1 MCCFW
6 YSHITSWISIY
17 YASTSLRFFLPFN
30 ISFTQWV
37 ERLRTKGTR
46 LPPWK
51 SERSRY
57 LLHLQAIPTWHQQN
71 HPWMPLWGSCK
82 PNSHSTWGSTITAQA
97 QAGSVLGQTHSL
109 RPHSTLAAVSSNHS
123 AGNTP
128 ILVTTPDP
136 SDVDPKSQAAV
147 KYLVS
152 QVKTFDTSEH
162 KGSNVSIT
170 DDNDSKSS
178 NGSGNDV
185 LEYFIPCCHIVQVL
199 CHQTDRKSVV

>member
-1 MCCFW
+1 MGRKVENQRRQVATLKKQEVKVSAEPASCTDLTPAE
-6 YSHITSWISIY
+6 SSVD
-17 YASTSLRFFLPFN
+17 ASTTP
-30 ISFTQWV
+30 
-37 ERLRTKGTR
+37 G
-46 LPPWK
+46 
-51 SERSRY
+51 
-57 LLHLQAIPTWHQQN
+57 A
-71 HPWMPLWGSCK
+71 GK
-82 PNSHSTWGSTITAQA
+82 PNLHSTQCSTITAQA
-97 QAGSVLGQTHSL
+97 QAGSALGQTGSL
-109 RPHSTLAAVSSNHS
+109 RPCSTSA

-128 ILVTTPDP
+128 ILVTTHDP

-185 LEYFIPCCHIVQVL
+185 L
-199 CHQTDRKSVV
+199 